1 MTTFAE
7 ARNYFRE
14 MLGIFLAAACLGAA
28 YNATSPLG
36 VRFSSGA
43 APVASAPAPAEA
55 AVVERDPALQNE
67 TMTAA
72 ILATAPAVGPASGA
86 QKLIVSMPWAEVKPL
101 LASGEIVLVDARE
114 EASFAAA
121 HIPGAVLLPLRL
133 VKEKIGEF
141 SLQYPKGKTLVTYCG
156 GIGCPI
162 AHVLA
167 ETLREDYGYTDV
179 REMPGGYTEWRLAE
193 KR

>member
-1 MTTFAE
+1 MVAALVLVTTI
-7 ARNYFRE
+7 
-14 MLGIFLAAACLGAA
+14 L
-28 YNATSPLG
+28 
-36 VRFSSGA
+36 
-43 APVASAPAPAEA
+43 APAIE
-55 AVVERDPALQNE
+55 
-67 TMTAA
+67 
-72 ILATAPAVGPASGA
+72 LAMM
-86 QKLIVSMPWAEVKPL
+86 IYM
-101 LASGEIVLVDARE
+101 
-114 EASFAAA
+114 
-121 HIPGAVLLPLRL
+121 LLPLRL

-141 SLQYPKGKTLVTYCG
+141 SQQYPKGKTLVTYCG